1 MRQHAVVN
9 ELQPFQTV
17 IGAAG
22 VLKTGALIEADGGT
36 VGMIDAKDDFVATGQ
51 MRTDERIQRGCRK
64 RGAGI
69 AVALMSG
76 VKRHGAQQRGMRVGA
91 VCVALGAAIK
101 DKEADGFIVAQNGY
115 RQRRR
120 TERDVAA

>member
-22 VLKTGALIEADGGT
+22 VVKTGALIEADGGT
-36 VGMIDAKDDFVATGQ
+36 VGMMNAKDDFIASRQ
-51 MRTDERIQRGCRK
+51 MRTDERIQRGWHKGC
-64 RGAGI
+64 AGI
-69 AVALMSG
+69 AVTLMPG
-76 VKRHGAQQRGMRVGA
+76 VQRHGAQQHGMRIGA
-91 VCVALGAAIK
+91 VCVAPGAAIK
-101 DKEADGFIVAQNGY
+101 DKEADGFIATQNGY
-115 RQRRR
+115 RQLRR